1 MLGIEDGWV
10 AAAYILCIASTALCI
25 IYSIIKRNETDEE
38 VGETDIRWEKVEKDV
53 EENL

>member
-25 IYSIIKRNETDEE
+25 VYSIIKRNQTDED
-38 VGETDIRWEKVEKDV
+38 VGEADIRWEKEEKEV